1 MAGPAPG
8 TIMGEDYFGNASEWG
23 EEADG
28 GQVRGP

>member
-8 TIMGEDYFGNASEWG
+8 TIVGEDYFGNASEWG

-28 GQVRGP
+28 GQVRGQ